1 MFTGPEGGL
10 LNGNALRDRSYPHQD
25 GPEPPHDVP
34 DPAYVCLECLGLG
47 GVSSLAP
54 RYEKVLQ
61 EVYKPVGASR
71 DFTTTCAFPFGP
83 ASEFKLRLIETV
95 SRQRGGL
102 N

>member
-1 MFTGPEGGL
+1 MRGVGKPGRVHAGALLTGW
-10 LNGNALRDRSYPHQD
+10 A
-25 GPEPPHDVP
+25 
-34 DPAYVCLECLGLG
+34 ECSRAEVVARQQAVEL
-47 GVSSLAP
+47 VRCLAP

-61 EVYKPVGASR
+61 EVYKPVGTSR
-71 DFTTTCAFPFGP
+71 DFTRTCAFPFGP

>member
-1 MFTGPEGGL
+1 MYQTQHTFAS
-10 LNGNALRDRSYPHQD
+10 NALAS
-25 GPEPPHDVP
+25 
-34 DPAYVCLECLGLG
+34 G

-61 EVYKPVGASR
+61 EVYKPVGTSR
-71 DFTTTCAFPFGP
+71 DFTTTCAFPFDA